1 MPTSNTSDLAYKMR
15 LDRRMRSTLVQNTG
29 FDGIFMHQNE
39 LASESFFAR
48 TDELNYASSIAN
60 LSAPPSGNRNV
71 K

>member
-29 FDGIFMHQNE
+29 VDGIFMHQNE